1 MTIPLFSDDDLAL
14 SADDLAASLPDV
26 SSPMSLP
33 GLDGTVTI
41 FRDTHGI
48 PHVRAE
54 TAHDAFFGQGF
65 ATAQDRFWHME
76 HDRRMAYGRWAEVV
90 GDSAVEQDTLMRRLG
105 IGPSVEVDIGAI
117 NAETRAM
124 LEAYAAGVNA
134 FIETTRELPV
144 EFRIADV
151 SPEPWRPQD
160 CLAVFKVRHI
170 LMGVFEGKLWR
181 ASLVNELG
189 VDKAAEIIPDYPI
202 GHLQITP
209 PGTSYTG
216 GDWDALAQ
224 LAAGASN
231 VSWLADAEGGSNNW
245 ALLGSRTASGKPLVA
260 GDPHRP
266 LDTPNVYY
274 QNHIACPDFD
284 ALGLSFPGC
293 PGFPHF
299 GHNANV
305 AWCVTHAQ
313 ADYHDLYVERFND
326 SGEYEWKGEWRKADV
341 RRETIRSRGG
351 GVTEF
356 DVVSTHHGPVIL
368 GGPPGYGIAS
378 KQTSTAGPN
387 AWAECLPLM
396 LRAGSVND
404 MDEAM
409 RGWVDPCN
417 NFVFADVDG
426 DVEYLNRGRLPVRPA
441 LNGWLPVPGWSGEYE
456 WDGFVPFEELVR
468 SRNPETGY
476 IVTANNRIAPDDYP
490 HYIALHYAPEYRA
503 RRIKDRVEKLDA
515 ATVDDM
521 AGIHAEITSIPAKTY
536 ARLLRDVEPLD
547 QISAESL
554 AVLDGWDGSMD
565 RDAVAPTIYSA
576 FRREL
581 EWALMEHHLGPL
593 VGDALSATGRGAP
606 MHVSQMRTRFES
618 AAARGDAS
626 VLPEG
631 ASWSSVAAQALSR
644 GVTWLRVTLGDDM
657 DSWQW
662 GSVHSTRPTHTLS
675 SAFPRLA
682 SLLDPPRVPM
692 SGDGDTPHAASYS
705 QSEPFTAMG
714 MSVAR
719 YIFDLADWDNSRW
732 ITPLGSSGHPGSPHY
747 ADQTAIWAK
756 DETLPML
763 YDWTRIEAQAE
774 TMQELTAS
782 HMGSR

>member
-1 MTIPLFSDDDLAL
+1 
-14 SADDLAASLPDV
+14 
-26 SSPMSLP
+26 
-33 GLDGTVTI
+33 
-41 FRDTHGI
+41 
-48 PHVRAE
+48 
-54 TAHDAFFGQGF
+54 
-65 ATAQDRFWHME
+65 
-76 HDRRMAYGRWAEVV
+76 
-90 GDSAVEQDTLMRRLG
+90 
-105 IGPSVEVDIGAI
+105 
-117 NAETRAM
+117 
-124 LEAYAAGVNA
+124 
-134 FIETTRELPV
+134 
-144 EFRIADV
+144 
-151 SPEPWRPQD
+151 
-160 CLAVFKVRHI
+160 
-170 LMGVFEGKLWR
+170 MGVFEGKLWR

-189 VDKAAEIIPDYPI
+189 VDKAAEIISDYPT
-202 GHLQITP
+202 GHLLITP
-209 PGTSYTG
+209 PGSSYTG

-231 VSWLADAEGGSNNW
+231 VSWLADADGGSNNW
-245 ALLGSRTASGKPLVA
+245 ALMGSRTASGKPLIA

-351 GVTEF
+351 GAAEIE
-356 DVVSTHHGPVIL
+356 VVSTHHGPIIL

-387 AWAECLPLM
+387 AWAECLPPM
-396 LRAGSVND
+396 LRSRSVDD

-468 SRNPETGY
+468 SKNPDTGY

-515 ATVDDM
+515 ATVEDM
-521 AGIHAEITSIPAKTY
+521 AGIHAEITSIPARTY
-536 ARLLRDVEPLD
+536 AKLLQDVEPLD
-547 QISAESL
+547 EASAQAL
-554 AVLDGWDGSMD
+554 AELHGWDGSMD
-565 RDAVAPTIYSA
+565 RESVAPDHLQRVPA
-576 FRREL
+576 RARVGPAGAPPRAPGRRRPLGDRAGRAHAHLPDAGQVRVRRRQRRRE
-581 EWALMEHHLGPL
+581 
-593 VGDALSATGRGAP
+593 RAP
-606 MHVSQMRTRFES
+606 DGVTWRS
-618 AAARGDAS
+618 AAA
-626 VLPEG
+626 
-631 ASWSSVAAQALSR
+631 QTLSR
-644 GVTWLRVTLGDDM
+644 GVTWLRVTLGEDI

-662 GSVHSTRPTHTLS
+662 GSVHSTRPTHSLS
-675 SAFPRLA
+675 AAFPKLA
-682 SLLDPPRVPM
+682 SLLDPSARPHERRRRHAHTRPRTPSRSPSPRLACRWPATSSTWPTGTTRAGSPRWAHRATPAAPTTPTRPQ
-692 SGDGDTPHAASYS
+692 SGPKTRPSPCSTTG
-705 QSEPFTAMG
+705 
-714 MSVAR
+714 
-719 YIFDLADWDNSRW
+719 
-732 ITPLGSSGHPGSPHY
+732 PGSKPKPRP
-747 ADQTAIWAK
+747 A
-756 DETLPML
+756 
-763 YDWTRIEAQAE
+763 RI
-774 TMQELTAS
+774 
-782 HMGSR
+782 